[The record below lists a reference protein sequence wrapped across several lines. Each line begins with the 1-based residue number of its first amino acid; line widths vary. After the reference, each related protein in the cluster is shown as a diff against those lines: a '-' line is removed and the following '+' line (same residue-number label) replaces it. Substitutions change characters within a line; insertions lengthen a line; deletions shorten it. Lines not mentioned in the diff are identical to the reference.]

1 MYAFFTPQAVRD
13 VLVEHA
19 DAFSLHD
26 LGGPLAAFLGDGLLS
41 LDGDVHKQHRRL
53 LLPAFHRQ
61 HLERYQTVM
70 VQQTKALLDHWEN
83 EERVNILREMQRL
96 TLRVAAATLFD
107 VEINEQSDA
116 LSKAFA
122 TGLELGNLFWLCW
135 NVPVL
140 RWNLPITPYGRLS
153 RAFATIDRT
162 LSERIAERRARA
174 EDPGDTLSLLLASRD
189 EQGNGLSEKQV
200 RDEAITLLFAG
211 HETTANWLTWAL
223 YLLASHS
230 AVREKLLNELATVL
244 AGRSPSVEDLV
255 HLPYLEMVLTETLRL
270 YPPAW
275 VLLRRAR
282 KNVEIDGTPVAAG
295 DLVWLSQWVMHR
307 MPEYFPDPETFLP
320 ERFDPRSGMKHPP
333 LAFFRL
339 SKIPLRNVQAPLQR
353 THRNAIQFPG
363 ISYGYHPSGRPV
375 AAPIEVELARSGRTV
390 SGTWLGVHPRGS
402 S

>member
-1 MYAFFTPQAVRD
+1 
-13 VLVEHA
+13 
-19 DAFSLHD
+19 
-26 LGGPLAAFLGDGLLS
+26 
-41 LDGDVHKQHRRL
+41 
-53 LLPAFHRQ
+53 
-61 HLERYQTVM
+61 
-70 VQQTKALLDHWEN
+70 
-83 EERVNILREMQRL
+83 
-96 TLRVAAATLFD
+96 
-107 VEINEQSDA
+107 
-116 LSKAFA
+116 
-122 TGLELGNLFWLCW
+122 
-135 NVPVL
+135 
-140 RWNLPITPYGRLS
+140 
-153 RAFATIDRT
+153 
-162 LSERIAERRARA
+162 
-174 EDPGDTLSLLLASRD
+174 LLASRD

-211 HETTANWLTWAL
+211 HETTANRLTWAL

-244 AGRSPSVEDLV
+244 AERSPSVEDLV

-339 SKIPLRNVQAPLQR
+339 SKIPLRNVHLFNER
-353 THRNAIQFPG
+353 T
-363 ISYGYHPSGRPV
+363 
-375 AAPIEVELARSGRTV
+375 
-390 SGTWLGVHPRGS
+390 GTPFNFLEYPTDIILLVVLWRLR
-402 S
+402 